1 MLTSSQLNPHVN
13 RTETQLP
20 TNTDFSA
27 NTYIAG
33 VNPIVLNSSPPILSR
48 NTPDVQQAV
57 DLGFRSNHGATGSYS
72 NTYVPGIGGV
82 TQSEMPPVARF
93 KTGLLNVSYTNVSLE
108 FDHLR
113 HTKN

>member
-33 VNPIVLNSSPPILSR
+33 V
-48 NTPDVQQAV
+48 TPDVQQAV